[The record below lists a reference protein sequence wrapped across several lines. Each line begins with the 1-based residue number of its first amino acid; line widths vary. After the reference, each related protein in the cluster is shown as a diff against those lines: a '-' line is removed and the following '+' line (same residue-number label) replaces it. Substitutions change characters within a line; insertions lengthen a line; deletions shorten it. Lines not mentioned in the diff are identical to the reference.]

1 MHHFGVVIYDEYF
14 RTVVCTVILTY
25 LVCHFLTVVQWK
37 SHLLVLFQKGFLVVG
52 IEVSLVGR
60 VTVKMAPWQSLR
72 LPAFKSPW

>member
-37 SHLLVLFQKGFLVVG
+37 SHLLVLLQRGFLVGG
-52 IEVSLVGR
+52 IAALIGRQGNGKDGSLAVL
-60 VTVKMAPWQSLR
+60 AIAR
-72 LPAFKSPW
+72 L

>member
-37 SHLLVLFQKGFLVVG
+37 SHLLVLLQKGFLVGG
-52 IEVSLVGR
+52 IEALIGRKGNGEDGSLAVL
-60 VTVKMAPWQSLR
+60 AIAR
-72 LPAFKSPW
+72 L